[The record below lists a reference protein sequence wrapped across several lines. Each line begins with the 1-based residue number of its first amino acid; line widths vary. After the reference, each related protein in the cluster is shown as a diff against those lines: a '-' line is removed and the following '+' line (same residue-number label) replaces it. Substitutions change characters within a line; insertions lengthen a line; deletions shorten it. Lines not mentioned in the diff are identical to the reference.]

1 MILITGGAGYVGRNV
16 ARALGKNVT
25 LLDDFR
31 TSPRAAAAGWPL
43 IEADLAVARVDW
55 SSVDAV
61 IHCAASLD
69 VADSVRNPALYW
81 WNNVAAPLAFFR
93 QAGRKKVIFS
103 STAAVYGE
111 PERWPIS
118 EDAPRNPINPYGRS
132 KLACEAMLR
141 DLGLDLTILRYFNA
155 AGGDEDHRPETHL
168 IPNIVRAALR
178 DEPVPVYGDGSC
190 VRDFIHVEDLA
201 RAHVLA
207 LERPGVY
214 NLGSGRGYTILEV
227 IRAAERVTGRRLRLR
242 HEPPR
247 PGDPKVLVA
256 DISRA
261 RRELGWEPRRSL
273 EEIIDSTYRWRREHP
288 DGYGG

>member
-1 MILITGGAGYVGRNV
+1 MILITGGAGYIGRNI
-16 ARALGKNVT
+16 ARALGRDVT

-31 TSPRAAAAGWPL
+31 SGPRAAASGWPL

-55 SSVDAV
+55 SSIDAV
-61 IHCAASLD
+61 IHCAASID
-69 VADSVRNPALYW
+69 VAESVRRPDLYW
-81 WNNVAAPLAFFR
+81 ANNVAAPLAFFR
-93 QAGRKKVIFS
+93 QAGRKKVVFS

-111 PERWPIS
+111 PERTPIP
-118 EDAPRNPINPYGRS
+118 EDAPKNPINPYGRS
-132 KLACEAMLR
+132 KLACESMLG

-168 IPNIVRAALR
+168 IPAIVRAALL

-190 VRDFIHVEDLA
+190 VRDFIHIEDLA
-201 RAHVLA
+201 RAHLLA
-207 LERPGVY
+207 LEKPGVY

-227 IRAAERVTGRRLRLR
+227 IRTAERVTGRRLRIL

-247 PGDPKVLVA
+247 PGDPRVLVA

-273 EEIIDSTYRWRREHP
+273 EEIIDSAYRWRREHP
-288 DGYGG
+288 DGYGR